1 MKQSIVYKEI
11 AKYCGVTERYVRMID
26 KKERNP
32 SMEIAKKISDFLGE
46 PIEDIFFN
54 IKPNVKFVFER
65 FYSKL
70 KEDNRKEF

>member
-32 SMEIAKKISDFLGE
+32 SIEIAKKISDFLGE
-46 PIEDIFFN
+46 PIDDIFFN
-54 IKPNVKFVFER
+54 IKPNEKFVFER